1 MTASRGDA
9 TQKTEWSKLRVGQT
23 AYLGSFLIDEDDI
36 MKRPICLTYGAL
48 EGSGHPSGT
57 NCRPSRRVGTLVII
71 TAIGPPLHDAPTA
84 GIRAANGA
92 WTGWVESRTLV
103 PIIPVGTRIVFTK
116 IGSGD
121 VAIYHSRA
129 NAAQMKEKDID
140 IGSPATGVVLHQ
152 DAPSGACDLQIRVV
166 TGPKAGMT
174 GWTCNS
180 GNIEGTNIEATTL
193 N

>member
-9 TQKTEWSKLRVGQT
+9 AQKADWAKLRVGQP
-23 AYLGSFLIDEDDI
+23 AYLGSFLLDDDDI
-36 MKRPICLTYGAL
+36 MKRPICSTYGAL
-48 EGSGHPSGT
+48 AASSRPSGT

-71 TAIGPPLHDAPTA
+71 TAIGPPLHVAPTV

-92 WTGWVESRTLV
+92 WTGWVESQTLV

-116 IGSGD
+116 AGSGN
-121 VAIYHSRA
+121 VAINHSRT
-129 NAAQMKEKDID
+129 NAAQMKEKDTD

-152 DAPSGACDLQIRVV
+152 DAPSGACGLQIRVV
-166 TGPKAGMT
+166 SGPKAGMT

-180 GNIEGTNIEATTL
+180 ENIEGTNIQATTP